1 MSSGVL
7 SKYLHLSSIF
17 YPLLLVSCSSVFSPG
32 LHSELSSPSAPAPRR
47 HWLSLFELRTASSAA
62 YTRNMKANILS
73 TVLSRFSKITKS
85 VIFIPE
91 ISLLASST
99 IFFCSVSGAWSFAVI
114 AVTLFS
120 VAVSL
125 VLILKHHRGWDFQ
138 WKAWAVSCTRL
149 CLLVEISENFLNWEQ
164 FAESKLFSYSNDFC

>member
-1 MSSGVL
+1 MSPGVL
-7 SKYLHLSSIF
+7 SKYLHSSSIF

-32 LHSELSSPSAPAPRR
+32 LHSELSSPSPSAPAPRR

-99 IFFCSVSGAWSFAVI
+99 IFFCSVRRLKLCCNCCHFVFCGCQSGAHLETSQRMR
-114 AVTLFS
+114 FS
-120 VAVSL
+120 VKSM
-125 VLILKHHRGWDFQ
+125 
-138 WKAWAVSCTRL
+138 S
-149 CLLVEISENFLNWEQ
+149 
-164 FAESKLFSYSNDFC
+164 SKLHQALFIGGNF